1 VNSHQRTH
9 ISRKVGVGEV
19 LHVEP
24 LFGEVLNGSQ
34 ILRLRSIF
42 SFATHP
48 NFLVLSPR
56 LRRFDGRFQIFGG
69 MDGDGVAV
77 VILGDPPVN
86 LKAFVLSHF
95 AGFRFHSTHFV
106 QFEKYARSGAFKTV
120 RVN

>member
-1 VNSHQRTH
+1 MSSN
-9 ISRKVGVGEV
+9 
-19 LHVEP
+19 
-24 LFGEVLNGSQ
+24 
-34 ILRLRSIF
+34 
-42 SFATHP
+42 
-48 NFLVLSPR
+48 LSPR

-69 MDGDGVAV
+69 MEGDGVAV